1 MEVDSEED
9 DEEGTNVESH
19 LPSAGST
26 DLIAG
31 MRIMFLWSNVII

>member
-9 DEEGTNVESH
+9 EEETNVESPLPSPL
-19 LPSAGST
+19 LPSAGSI

-31 MRIMFLWSNVII
+31 NAFFGIM